1 MPIVTISGIPVY
13 QALVDDEG
21 TGMIRIS
28 LVDDPAV
35 QSNFLAFAADRK
47 PMLYSIQDEEKRLVL
62 GVVMRADFPIYRRDA
77 ADFEYYVIYSA
88 DTIRKMA
95 EKYLAENRQNIVSL
109 MHRDGSDVEG
119 VQMVQYFIKGKGVNP
134 DGFGDIA
141 DGSLFAEFHV
151 TNDDVWAEIKD
162 GTYKGFSL
170 EGIFDLIPETDKE
183 SVEKIVDT
191 LDGKFNN
198 ETPTNKR
205 NMSKLAKIRAALQK
219 VLATFGSV
227 TTDKGVL
234 AWDGD
239 EDLKAG
245 DGVFIEDQDG
255 NRTEAAD
262 GDYRT
267 EDGKTIVV
275 ENGQVAEIRDP
286 EAEVAPEEG
295 QTGREEETV
304 DASRVDRFARIC
316 TAFEATYEEKTRK
329 IVGAIAEKLGHENFW
344 VAEAADDYAVIAQ
357 WSEDSYETVYRRFPV
372 SWGEDDS
379 VTVGDGEDVK
389 LMFVP
394 LDYES
399 PFEDGRG
406 AEEVEALRQENETLR
421 AQVAQME
428 ASPAAK
434 PAHEEV
440 TEVADAFRKTGNKGL
455 DNLARM
461 MAAK

>member
-1 MPIVTISGIPVY
+1 
-13 QALVDDEG
+13 
-21 TGMIRIS
+21 MIRIS

-191 LDGKFNN
+191 LDGKFN

-219 VLATFGSV
+219 VLATFGAV

-286 EAEVAPEEG
+286 EAEVASEPEAEAVEEEAAEKAEMGRVDTDKGGLLYEGEEDLRAGVPVFVVNEDGETVPAPDGDYTTEDGKVIRVAEGVVAEILDPEAEVAPEEP
-295 QTGREEETV
+295 
-304 DASRVDRFARIC
+304 A
-316 TAFEATYEEKTRK
+316 
-329 IVGAIAEKLGHENFW
+329 
-344 VAEAADDYAVIAQ
+344 
-357 WSEDSYETVYRRFPV
+357 
-372 SWGEDDS
+372 
-379 VTVGDGEDVK
+379 
-389 LMFVP
+389 
-394 LDYES
+394 
-399 PFEDGRG
+399 G
-406 AEEVEALRQENETLR
+406 AEELEALRRENAELR
-421 AQVAQME
+421 AQLEELRAQ
-428 ASPAAK
+428 PAAK

-440 TEVADAFRKTGNKGL
+440 TEGADAFRKTGNKGL

>member
-13 QALVDDEG
+13 QAIVDDEG
-21 TGMIRIS
+21 TGMLRIS

-35 QSNFLAFAADRK
+35 QSNFIAFSKDRR

-77 ADFEYYVIYSA
+77 ADFEFYIIYKA

-95 EKYLAENRQNIVSL
+95 ERYLAENRQNLVNL

-119 VQMVQYFIKGKGVNP
+119 VQMVQYFLKGRGVNP
-134 DGFGDIA
+134 NGFDEIA

-151 TNDDVWAEIKD
+151 TNDEIWAAIKD

-170 EGIFDLIPETDKE
+170 EGVFDLVPEQDKE

-191 LDGKFNN
+191 LDGKFEN
-198 ETPTNKR
+198 TPTKKP
-205 NMSKLAKIRAALQK
+205 NMSKIARLRAALQK
-219 VLATFGSV
+219 VLATFGAV

-239 EDLKAG
+239 EDLVAG
-245 DGVFIEDQDG
+245 DRVYIEDQEG
-255 NRTEAAD
+255 NRTEAPA

-286 EAEVAPEEG
+286 EAEVAPEPE
-295 QTGREEETV
+295 
-304 DASRVDRFARIC
+304 
-316 TAFEATYEEKTRK
+316 
-329 IVGAIAEKLGHENFW
+329 
-344 VAEAADDYAVIAQ
+344 AEAAEKAEMGRVDTDKGGLLYEGE
-357 WSEDSYETVYRRFPV
+357 EDLTAGVPVFVVNEEGETVPAP
-372 SWGEDDS
+372 D
-379 VTVGDGEDVK
+379 GD
-389 LMFVP
+389 
-394 LDYES
+394 YTT
-399 PFEDGRG
+399 EDGKVIRVAEGVVAEILDPEAEVAPEAPEEPAG
-406 AEEVEALRQENETLR
+406 AEELEALRQENAELR
-421 AQVAQME
+421 AQLEELRSQ
-428 ASPAAK
+428 PAAK

-440 TEVADAFRKTGNKGL
+440 SEGTDTFRKTGNKGL
-455 DNLARM
+455 DRIAKMMEAR
-461 MAAK
+461 